1 MKVSLWVVCALV
13 LLGVISIHRVRAQE
27 QQPSGTPTIKVTSA
41 LVFLDVTVLDKKGH
55 PIVSGL
61 TKDDFTIT
69 EDKEPQT
76 IVSFEAPEVHV
87 GRADPEDAN
96 PSGKAPATI
105 LVMDQLN
112 SRWEDFAYIREEVER
127 FLKAQPQRLPSPT
140 ELLVVGN
147 ESLEMLKSFT
157 QSKEDLLEA
166 LKHFPSA
173 LPYKINPVFGGERFG
188 ESLDAL
194 QQIALQ
200 NKGVPGRKNIV
211 WVGHGSPNLYLESLV
226 FPEKLLGELKQY
238 VHSTTNMLVDAR
250 ISLFVI
256 YPGLPVRGNVMSF
269 SAAQAGIDIGDDPF
283 AGDVNFGIFANE
295 TGGKLF
301 YNRNYVDTEIKE
313 SEQMGAQYYTLT
325 YQPREVDPDGRFRRV
340 RVTLRDVNLRAVTK
354 AGYYAPDAHAPI
366 DPRQQ

>member
-96 PSGKAPATI
+96 PSPSGKAPATI

-140 ELLVVGN
+140 
-147 ESLEMLKSFT
+147 
-157 QSKEDLLEA
+157 
-166 LKHFPSA
+166 
-173 LPYKINPVFGGERFG
+173 
-188 ESLDAL
+188 
-194 QQIALQ
+194 
-200 NKGVPGRKNIV
+200 
-211 WVGHGSPNLYLESLV
+211 
-226 FPEKLLGELKQY
+226 
-238 VHSTTNMLVDAR
+238 
-250 ISLFVI
+250 
-256 YPGLPVRGNVMSF
+256 
-269 SAAQAGIDIGDDPF
+269 
-283 AGDVNFGIFANE
+283 
-295 TGGKLF
+295 
-301 YNRNYVDTEIKE
+301 
-313 SEQMGAQYYTLT
+313 
-325 YQPREVDPDGRFRRV
+325 
-340 RVTLRDVNLRAVTK
+340 
-354 AGYYAPDAHAPI
+354 
-366 DPRQQ
+366 

>member
-1 MKVSLWVVCALV
+1 MKVSVRVVCALV

-27 QQPSGTPTIKVTSA
+27 QQPAGTPTFKVTSA

-55 PIVSGL
+55 PVVSGL

-69 EDKEPQT
+69 EDKVPQT

-87 GRADPEDAN
+87 RRVGPEDAN
-96 PSGKAPATI
+96 PSAKAPATI
-105 LVMDQLN
+105 LVMDLLN

-127 FLKAQPQRLPSPT
+127 FLKAQPQRLASPT

-147 ESLEMLKSFT
+147 ESLEMLQSFT
-157 QSKEDLLEA
+157 QSKADLLEA

-173 LPYKINPVFGGERFG
+173 LPYKINPAFGWERFG
-188 ESLDAL
+188 QSLDAL

-211 WVGHGSPNLYLESLV
+211 WVGHGSPNVYLEPLA

-283 AGDVNFGIFANE
+283 AGDVNFGIFADE

-301 YNRNYVDTEIKE
+301 YNRNYVDAEIKE

-325 YQPREVDPDGRFRRV
+325 YQPREVDPDGKFRRV
-340 RVTLRDVNLRAVTK
+340 RVTLRNVNLRAVTN
-354 AGYYAPDAHAPI
+354 PSSSVSI
-366 DPRQQ
+366 TQ